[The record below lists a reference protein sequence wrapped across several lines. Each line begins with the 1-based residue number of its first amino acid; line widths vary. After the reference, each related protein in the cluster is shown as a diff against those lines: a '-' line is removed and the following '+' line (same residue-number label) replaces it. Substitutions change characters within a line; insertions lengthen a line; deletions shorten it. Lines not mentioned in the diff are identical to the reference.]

1 MNFKQL
7 REQQNTF
14 PVEVKTGEGVVE
26 LNWSNVEYADGYRI
40 FTSPVGKNHFI
51 GEINVKEPRA
61 VLKKRKNGLAL
72 SYKVKAFRIADGP
85 DNFFGES
92 EVVIAC
98 PMETPKKLTAS
109 VGKDG
114 VCRLSWRYNA
124 ACDGFKI
131 YADADGSGKYTFVRY
146 CKDSACNL
154 DNFNKSG
161 NVSFCVRSFV
171 MVEHEEKLSKASAPV
186 TAVIPK
192 AKTERTAI
200 PNHSEIRKVPG
211 SYDNARF
218 CAGKGQ
224 LQNNNHKCTVMIGGD
239 ITASKEMQRA
249 AVKGSLSFNDAFASL
264 GGIFA
269 SSDYSVAVLD
279 SDVNDKRPYAFEDES
294 SRNCP
299 SVIAD
304 AICSCG
310 IDALAVNPSVVHG
323 LPKSL
328 EKYPLTVIAN
338 DKCVLKGTEFSI
350 VDINNIKVGFISST
364 VNKDISADVKRL
376 RDRGAEYVFMFCSWN
391 ERHTPVVKRRW
402 RVRAEEAARSGV
414 DMIVGCGLNAIA
426 EYDVIECEDGRKVP
440 VAYSIGSLVPD
451 EAFTKFEDIGS
462 ILCVRLKRDTQ
473 SSKVLTDFVGYIPY
487 AIKQNGADRRAVL
500 LTDENIRYFGT
511 ATFES
516 YKKKIAAVLGS
527 KIGLARY
534 ENKGR
539 EHSFALMGS
548 VLTADLFDGD
558 ETVVT
563 DRSHLF
569 ISQLAVCG
577 NHIDTDEKYYRDGV
591 VPLYYNLTKGFDEY
605 LAENKSENLIL
616 DLYYAASTPIYEMD
630 GVLYSGG
637 KAFVESRFYEEYKDR
652 LKKLSI
658 KDESV
663 WKPLLDRFIASVTSV
678 YSPKNIMLIRVGDP
692 GLYLVNGRFIRARDR
707 FCDFRLLQEM
717 ENYFI
722 MRTAPVVID
731 ISKYYPGVVNRRG
744 RCFAVCRD
752 KLFGSN
758 ISLIAKSVCEKSRG
772 SYVNTSGYDNE
783 IWLRSAAM
791 YFDIIKQSRCD
802 NFFFVKNNAAD
813 YFISRLS
820 GDFIFA
826 QFRDILSLKES
837 NLQSFA
843 EINARFDFGTNDTLR
858 KVFNAV
864 NAIRKGDA
872 SCVDIDEVIR
882 LNLSAQ
888 DDLADMLAAYF
899 DKTGVIPGC
908 RLCRSDLKF
917 YLKCARLLNGNVQK
931 DAVVLLL
938 QSFYEK
944 NRPVS
949 IATWGRADSSEILRH
964 SQKTVF
970 AGGISGYSALTA
982 FEKAVDVDLS
992 YTDSSTK
999 IFKEL
1004 TRSYLNELPDADFV
1018 MVDFADIITPLYR
1031 HKDTYAAKINGFE
1044 DTMVYRAFM
1053 SEDELLLPFESGIP
1067 EEYIDSAVG
1076 KLADYL
1082 KERYG
1087 DRIILRKTSV
1097 GVNRLDMTGR
1107 IRPLENT
1114 ADTDAKNALIR
1125 KAEKLLEKLTGCY
1138 VLDYEKSYLTI
1149 GTDRNSDLSGRMIE
1163 NDFYIESAKAVD
1175 RIVSGDEK
1183 NHQES
1188 VDITGYIERC
1198 ERIKNDNPDMSA
1210 ELSHD
1215 IFGGLSKML
1224 LTE

>member
-7 REQQNTF
+7 REQQDTF
-14 PVEVKTGEGVVE
+14 PVEVRTGEGVVE
-26 LNWSNVEYADGYRI
+26 LNWSDVKYADGYRI
-40 FTSPVGKNHFI
+40 FASPVGKNHFI
-51 GEINVKEPRA
+51 GEINVKETKA
-61 VLKKRKNGLAL
+61 VLKKRKNGIAL

-109 VGKDG
+109 VGNDG

-131 YADADGSGKYTFVRY
+131 YADTDGSGKFTFVRY
-146 CKDSACNL
+146 CKETACNL
-154 DNFNKSG
+154 DGFTKSG
-161 NVSFCVRSFV
+161 SVSFTVRSFV
-171 MVEHEEKLSKASAPV
+171 MVEHEEKLSKAATPV
-186 TAVIPK
+186 AAVIPK
-192 AKTERTAI
+192 TKTERVVV
-200 PNHSEIRKVPG
+200 PDHSDIRKVAG
-211 SYDNARF
+211 RYENARF
-218 CAGKGQ
+218 SAGDGL

-239 ITASKEMQRA
+239 ITFSKEMQKA
-249 AVKGSLSFNDAFASL
+249 AVKGSASFNDAFSSL

-279 SDVNDKRPYAFEDES
+279 NDVNDKRPYAFEDDK

-310 IDALAVNPSVVHG
+310 IDAVAVNSSVVHSA
-323 LPKSL
+323 PKSL

-338 DKCVLKGTEFSI
+338 DKCVFKGTEFSI

-364 VNKDISADVKRL
+364 LNKDISADVKRL

-402 RVRAEEAARSGV
+402 RAQAENAAKSGV
-414 DMIVGCGLNAIA
+414 DMIIGCGLNALA

-440 VAYSIGSLVPD
+440 VAYSVGSLVSD
-451 EAFTKFEDIGS
+451 NSTSKFEDIGA
-462 ILCVRLKRDTQ
+462 IICVRLKRDTA

-500 LTDENIRYFGT
+500 LTDDNIRFFGSS
-511 ATFES
+511 AFET
-516 YKKKIAAVLGS
+516 YKKKISSALGS

-534 ENKGR
+534 ENRAK

-548 VLTADLFDGD
+548 VLTADLFVND
-558 ETVVT
+558 ENIIT

-577 NHIDTDEKYYRDGV
+577 NHIETDEKYYRDGV
-591 VPLYYNLTKGFDEY
+591 IPLYYNLTKGFDDY
-605 LAENKSENLIL
+605 LAENKSENLII
-616 DLYYAASTPIYEMD
+616 DLYYAASTPVYEMD

-637 KAFVESRFYEEYKDR
+637 KAFVESRFFEENKDS

-658 KDESV
+658 KNESV
-663 WKPLLDRFIASVTSV
+663 WKPLLDSYIASVTSV
-678 YSPKNIMLIRVGDP
+678 YKPGNIILIRVGDP
-692 GLYLVNGRFIRARDR
+692 GLYLVNGRFIKARDR

-731 ISKYYPGVVNRRG
+731 ISKYYPGVINRRG

-752 KLFGSN
+752 EMFGKN
-758 ISLIAKSVCEKSRG
+758 IALIAKSVCEKTRG
-772 SYVNTSGYDNE
+772 SFVNTSGYDNE
-783 IWLRSAAM
+783 IWLRSAAK
-791 YFDIIKQSRCD
+791 YFDIIKQSGCD
-802 NFFFVKNNAAD
+802 NFFFVKSNATD

-826 QFRDILSLKES
+826 QFKDILSLKES
-837 NLQSFA
+837 NLQSFS
-843 EINARFDFGTNDTLR
+843 EINARFDFAGNETLR
-858 KVFNAV
+858 KVFNGI
-864 NAIRKGDA
+864 NAIRKGNA
-872 SCVDIDEVIR
+872 SCEDIDEIIR

-888 DDLADMLAAYF
+888 DDLADMLADYF
-899 DKTGVIPGC
+899 DKTGTIPGC
-908 RLCRSDLKF
+908 RLSRSNLSF
-917 YLKCARLLNGNVQK
+917 YLKCARLLNSDVQK

-938 QSFYEK
+938 QRYYEK
-944 NRPVS
+944 NRPVC
-949 IATWGRADSSEILRH
+949 IASWGRADSAELLRLSEKAV
-964 SQKTVF
+964 SAGDVSGCTV
-970 AGGISGYSALTA
+970 LTA

-992 YTDSSTK
+992 YTDSSTRL
-999 IFKEL
+999 FKEL
-1004 TRSYLNELPDADFV
+1004 TRSYIKELPDADWV
-1018 MVDFADIITPLYR
+1018 LVDFSDIIMPLYR
-1031 HKDTYAAKINGFE
+1031 HKDTYAARLGGFE

-1053 SEDELLLPFESGIP
+1053 SEDELLRPYAGEIP
-1067 EEYIDSAVG
+1067 QEYIDSAVT

-1082 KERYG
+1082 NERYNG
-1087 DRIILRKTSV
+1087 KIILRKTSV
-1097 GVNRLDMTGR
+1097 GVNRIDMTGR
-1107 IRPLENT
+1107 IRPLDDI

-1125 KAEKLLEKLTGCY
+1125 KSEELFVKLTDCY
-1138 VLDYEKSYLTI
+1138 VLDYEKSYLTV
-1149 GTDRNSDLSGRMIE
+1149 GGDRNGDMSGRMME
-1163 NDFYIESAKAVD
+1163 SDFYLESAKAVD

-1183 NHQES
+1183 KRQES
-1188 VDITGYIERC
+1188 VDIVGYIERC
-1198 ERIKNDNPDMSA
+1198 ERIKSNNPDMSP
-1210 ELSHD
+1210 ELSYD
-1215 IFGGLSKML
+1215 IFGGLSKLL